1 MAIPY
6 GPEKKPP
13 LKVGQEVT
21 VEYDLSA
28 GGPKAE
34 PGKVVRKIRSF
45 YLVQLT
51 NGRLIRFGVDWRTRA
66 GNVQIKP
73 KEPT

>member
-6 GPEKKPP
+6 PEKKPL
-13 LKVGQEVT
+13 LKVGQAVT
-21 VEYDLSA
+21 VEWVPTSP

-34 PGKVVRKIRSF
+34 PGKVVRKIRTS

-51 NGRLIRFGVDWRTRA
+51 NGRIIRFGVDWRSRA

-73 KEPT
+73 KESG

>member
-21 VEYDLSA
+21 VEFNLSA
-28 GGPKAE
+28 GGPRAE
-34 PGKVVRKIRSF
+34 PGKVMREDPNLLPRPAHQWPHHSVR
-45 YLVQLT
+45 
-51 NGRLIRFGVDWRTRA
+51 G
-66 GNVQIKP
+66 
-73 KEPT
+73 